1 MKPLVIISA
10 FLLVCALPTQAQQ
23 QSSLLWEISGKDFKQ
38 PSYVFGTFH
47 AMCKT
52 DFDFH
57 DSIKAKLCRTSLL
70 VEELDMTDASMQV
83 KMMQSLAS
91 SKPMASYYPAAQFE
105 QMNKQFQ
112 EITGVPLTMLNNFKP
127 FMSMSMLLLK
137 SLPCAEQVQPE
148 MLLIQYAKT
157 KNIPV
162 KGLEQVEEQLAAIDK
177 QPLDSQAVALQKM
190 VMRFDSVQQAFT
202 QLTEVYKKKHIDS
215 LYHFMRGSG
224 MDDAFETAL
233 LSERNLRWIP
243 RIKAIATQQPSFFA
257 VGAGHL
263 GGDQG
268 VIALLRKE
276 GYTVKPVVY

>member
-38 PSYVFGTFH
+38 PSYAFGTFH

-57 DSIKAKLCRTSLL
+57 DSIKAKLSRTSLL

-91 SKPMASYYPAAQFE
+91 SKPMASYFPAAQFE

-215 LYHFMRGSG
+215 LYQFMRGSG

>member
-1 MKPLVIISA
+1 MKPLVILSA
-10 FLLVCALPTQAQQ
+10 FLLVCAMPLQAQQ

-57 DSIKAKLCRTSLL
+57 DSIKSKLSKTSLL

-91 SKPMASYYPAAQFE
+91 AKPMASYYTAAQFE
-105 QMNKQFQ
+105 QMNKRFQ
-112 EITGVPLTMLNNFKP
+112 EITGIQLSMLNNFKP

-137 SLPCAEQVQPE
+137 SLTCTEQVQPE

>member
-10 FLLVCALPTQAQQ
+10 FLLVYALPTQAQQ

-57 DSIKAKLCRTSLL
+57 DSIKAKLSRTSLL

-105 QMNKQFQ
+105 QMNKRFQ
-112 EITGVPLTMLNNFKP
+112 EITGVQLSMLNNFKP

-202 QLTEVYKKKHIDS
+202 QLTEVYNKKHIDS

>member
-10 FLLVCALPTQAQQ
+10 LLLVCALPIQAQQ

-57 DSIKAKLCRTSLL
+57 DSIKAKLSRTSLL

-91 SKPMASYYPAAQFE
+91 SKPMASYFPAAQFE

-162 KGLEQVEEQLAAIDK
+162 KALEQVEEQLAAIDK

-215 LYHFMRGSG
+215 LYQFMRGSG

>member
-10 FLLVCALPTQAQQ
+10 FLLVCAFPIQAQQ

-57 DSIKAKLCRTSLL
+57 DSIKAKLSRTSLL

-83 KMMQSLAS
+83 KMMQSFAS
-91 SKPMASYYPAAQFE
+91 SKPMASYFPAAQFE

>member
-1 MKPLVIISA
+1 MKPLVIIAA
-10 FLLVCALPTQAQQ
+10 FALVISLPANAQQ
-23 QSSLLWEISGKDFKQ
+23 KSSLLWEISGKDFKQ

-57 DSIKAKLCRTSLL
+57 DSIKSTLSKTSLL
-70 VEELDMTDASMQV
+70 VEELDMTDASLQV

-91 SKPMASYYPAAQFE
+91 SKTIASYFADSTFQ
-105 QMNKQFQ
+105 QISKRFQ
-112 EITGVPLTMLNNFKP
+112 EITGMPLTMLNNFKP
-127 FMSMSMLLLK
+127 FMGISLLMLK

-162 KGLEQVEEQLAAIDK
+162 KGLEQVEEQLATIDK
-177 QPLDSQAVALQKM
+177 QPLDSQAVSLQKM
-190 VMRFDSVQQAFT
+190 VMSFDSVQQAFT
-202 QLTEVYKKKHIDS
+202 KLTQVYKQKNIDS
-215 LYHFMRGSG
+215 LYAFMRSSG
-224 MDDAFETAL
+224 LDEAFETAL
-233 LSERNLRWIP
+233 LTERNLRWIP
-243 RIKAIATQQPSFFA
+243 RIKSIAAKQPSFFA
-257 VGAGHL
+257 VGSGHL

-276 GYTVKPVVY
+276 GYTVKPVLY

>member
-57 DSIKAKLCRTSLL
+57 DSIKAKLSRTSLL
-70 VEELDMTDASMQV
+70 VEELDMTDASLQV

-91 SKPMASYYPAAQFE
+91 SKPMASYFPAAQFE

>member
-1 MKPLVIISA
+1 MKPVVIIAAFALVI
-10 FLLVCALPTQAQQ
+10 ALPGNAQKK
-23 QSSLLWEISGKDFKQ
+23 SSLLWEISGKDFKQ
-38 PSYVFGTFH
+38 PSYLFGTFH

-57 DSIKAKLCRTSLL
+57 DSIKAKLSKTNLL
-70 VEELDMTDASMQV
+70 VEELDMTDASLQV
-83 KMMQSLAS
+83 KMMQS
-91 SKPMASYYPAAQFE
+91 MASTTTIASYFPDSSFQ
-105 QMNKQFQ
+105 QMNKRFQ
-112 EITGVPLTMLNNFKP
+112 EITGIPLSMLNNFKP
-127 FMSMSMLLLK
+127 FMGMSMLMLK

-162 KGLEQVEEQLAAIDK
+162 KGLEEVEEQLAAINK
-177 QPLDSQAVALQKM
+177 QPLDSQAISLQKM
-190 VMRFDSVQQAFT
+190 VMSFDSVQQAFSK
-202 QLTEVYKKKHIDS
+202 LTAVYKTKNIDS
-215 LYHFMRGSG
+215 LYAFIRSSG

-243 RIKAIATQQPSFFA
+243 RIKAIAAQQPSFFA
-257 VGAGHL
+257 VGSGHL

-276 GYTVKPVVY
+276 GYTVKPVLY

>member
-57 DSIKAKLCRTSLL
+57 DSIKAKLSRTSLL

-91 SKPMASYYPAAQFE
+91 SKPIASYYPAAQFE

-276 GYTVKPVVY
+276 GYTIKPVVY

>member
-57 DSIKAKLCRTSLL
+57 DSIKAKLSRTSLL

-91 SKPMASYYPAAQFE
+91 SKPMASYFPAAQFE

-137 SLPCAEQVQPE
+137 SLPCADQVQPE

>member
-57 DSIKAKLCRTSLL
+57 DSIKAKLSRTSLL

-91 SKPMASYYPAAQFE
+91 SKPMASYFPAAQFE

-112 EITGVPLTMLNNFKP
+112 EITRVPLTMLNNFKP

>member
-23 QSSLLWEISGKDFKQ
+23 QSSLLWEISGNDFKQ

-57 DSIKAKLCRTSLL
+57 DSIKAKLSRTSLL

-91 SKPMASYYPAAQFE
+91 SKPMASYFPAAQFE

>member
-57 DSIKAKLCRTSLL
+57 DSIKAKLSRTSLL

-91 SKPMASYYPAAQFE
+91 SKPMASYFPAAQFE

>member
-23 QSSLLWEISGKDFKQ
+23 QSSLLWEISGKDFKH

-57 DSIKAKLCRTSLL
+57 DSIKAKLSRTSLL

-91 SKPMASYYPAAQFE
+91 SKPMASYFPAAQFE

>member
-57 DSIKAKLCRTSLL
+57 DSIKAKLSRTSLL

-91 SKPMASYYPAAQFE
+91 SKPMASYFPAAQFE

-215 LYHFMRGSG
+215 LYQFMRGSG
-224 MDDAFETAL
+224 MDDAFKTAL

-243 RIKAIATQQPSFFA
+243 RIKAIATKQPSFFA

>member
-23 QSSLLWEISGKDFKQ
+23 QSSLLWEISGNDFKQ

-57 DSIKAKLCRTSLL
+57 DSIKAKLSRTCLL

-91 SKPMASYYPAAQFE
+91 SKPMASYFPAAQFE

>member
-57 DSIKAKLCRTSLL
+57 DSIKAKLSRTSLL

-91 SKPMASYYPAAQFE
+91 TKPMASYYPAAQFE
-105 QMNKQFQ
+105 QMNKRFQ
-112 EITGVPLTMLNNFKP
+112 EITGVQLTMLNNFKP

>member
-52 DFDFH
+52 NFDFH
-57 DSIKAKLCRTSLL
+57 DSIKAKLSRTSLL
-70 VEELDMTDASMQV
+70 VEELDMSDASMQV

-91 SKPMASYYPAAQFE
+91 SKPMASYFPAAQFE

-190 VMRFDSVQQAFT
+190 VMRFDSVQQALQYIPLCEVK
-202 QLTEVYKKKHIDS
+202 QLRPDLRRDGRRPLQKSWV
-215 LYHFMRGSG
+215 
-224 MDDAFETAL
+224 AAL
-233 LSERNLRWIP
+233 QWL
-243 RIKAIATQQPSFFA
+243 
-257 VGAGHL
+257 
-263 GGDQG
+263 
-268 VIALLRKE
+268 
-276 GYTVKPVVY
+276 

>member
-57 DSIKAKLCRTSLL
+57 DSIKAKLSRTSLL
-70 VEELDMTDASMQV
+70 VEELDMSDASMQV

-91 SKPMASYYPAAQFE
+91 SKPMASYFPAAQFE

>member
-57 DSIKAKLCRTSLL
+57 DSIKAKLSRTSLL

-91 SKPMASYYPAAQFE
+91 SKPMASYFPAAQFE

-224 MDDAFETAL
+224 MDDAFKTAL

-243 RIKAIATQQPSFFA
+243 RIKAIATKQPSFFA

>member
-1 MKPLVIISA
+1 MKPLVILSA
-10 FLLVCALPTQAQQ
+10 FVLVFTMPVQAQQ
-23 QSSLLWEISGKDFKQ
+23 KNSLLWEISGKGLKQ

-57 DSIKAKLCRTSLL
+57 DSIKAKLSKTRLL
-70 VEELDMTDASMQV
+70 VEELDMTDASLQV
-83 KMMQSLAS
+83 KMMQS
-91 SKPMASYYPAAQFE
+91 MASTKPIAAYYPAEQFE
-105 QMNKQFQ
+105 QMNKRYQ

-127 FMSMSMLLLK
+127 FMSMSMLMLK
-137 SLPCAEQVQPE
+137 SLPCTEQVQPE
-148 MLLIQYAKT
+148 MLLIQFAKT

-177 QPLDSQAVALQKM
+177 QPIDSQVVSLQKM
-190 VMRFDSVQQAFT
+190 VMSFDSVQQSFT
-202 QLTEVYKKKHIDS
+202 KLTEVYKKKNIDS
-215 LYHFMRGSG
+215 LYHFMRSSG
-224 MDDAFETAL
+224 LDAAFETAL
-233 LSERNLRWIP
+233 LTERNLRWIP
-243 RIKAIATQQPSFFA
+243 RMKAMAEQQPSFFA

>member
-23 QSSLLWEISGKDFKQ
+23 QSSLLWEISGKDFKH

-57 DSIKAKLCRTSLL
+57 DSIKAKLSRTSLL

-91 SKPMASYYPAAQFE
+91 SKPMASYFPAAQFE

-276 GYTVKPVVY
+276 GYTVKPVVN